1 MDSNEIQSLAQEETR
16 IRFGCNHPLNR
27 KVNNREAAFRHRTRE
42 GLDLNG
48 AKLRKLWDAFGA
60 GVFGLRGPNRGGLAH

>member
-1 MDSNEIQSLAQEETR
+1 MDRKHGVKSIQIDLPKATVVDVPGNQE
-16 IRFGCNHPLNR
+16 GAVP
-27 KVNNREAAFRHRTRE
+27 
-42 GLDLNG
+42 NG